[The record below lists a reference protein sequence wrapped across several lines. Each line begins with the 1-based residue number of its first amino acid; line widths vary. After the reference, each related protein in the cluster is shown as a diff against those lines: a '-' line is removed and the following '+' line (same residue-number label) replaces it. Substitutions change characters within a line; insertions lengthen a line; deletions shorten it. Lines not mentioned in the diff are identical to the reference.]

1 MLCEIKKRKTD
12 LGISPEK
19 SSKGSLQVSGIFLD
33 RDGVIIRKAPEGEYI
48 TRWAEV
54 EFLPGSIE
62 AIATLNR
69 YGFTVLIVTNQR
81 GVATGKIPVANLEEI
96 HSKITDV
103 VADAGG
109 LVSEIYCCTH
119 DVSESCFCRKPQ
131 PGMLLRAAK
140 EFSLNLAECWMVGD
154 SAVDIVAGKRAGCK
168 TAYISQTAELTNL
181 AERPDVRVESLQVF
195 AQHPEVARG

>member
-1 MLCEIKKRKTD
+1 M
-12 LGISPEK
+12 SSEK

-54 EFLPGSIE
+54 EFLSGSIE
-62 AIATLNR
+62 AITTLRGN
-69 YGFTVLIVTNQR
+69 GFTVVIVTNQR
-81 GVATGKIPVANLEEI
+81 GVATGKIPVASLDEI
-96 HSKITDV
+96 HSRIRGV

-140 EFSLNLAECWMVGD
+140 DFSLNLADCWMVGD
-154 SAVDIVAGKRAGCK
+154 SGVDILAGKRAGCK
-168 TAYISQTAELTNL
+168 TAHISQTMDLKNL
-181 AERPDVRVESLQVF
+181 AERPDLRVESLRAF
-195 AQHPEVARG
+195 AKHPEVARGY

>member
-1 MLCEIKKRKTD
+1 
-12 LGISPEK
+12 
-19 SSKGSLQVSGIFLD
+19 VSGIFLD

-48 TRWAEV
+48 TRWSEV

-62 AIATLNR
+62 AIATLHG

-81 GVATGKIPVANLEEI
+81 GVATGKISAANLEEI
-96 HSKITDV
+96 HSKIKDV

-140 EFSLNLAECWMVGD
+140 EFSLNLADCWMVGD
-154 SAVDIVAGKRAGCK
+154 SAVDILAGKRAGCK
-168 TAYISQTAELTNL
+168 TAQVSQTIELKNL
-181 AERPDVRVESLQVF
+181 PEKPDVRVESLQAF
-195 AQHPEVARG
+195 AQYPELGRE